1 MSENG
6 GAVKVAGVAVAALL
20 FFSFIYV
27 VSSTPFPHAS
37 YRSRELLPTEPSDA
51 LGSRDEQLP
60 LELQGTRPDDA
71 DTHTIRHGDQL
82 PGAPQGGETLMAND
96 VIFLGAIFAMVSI
109 GLYCVTQKS
118 MIRILLGVEII
129 LNAGNFALV
138 YFASYRVAE
147 GFVDPLG
154 QSLAFM
160 SIILGGSVIAVGL
173 ALIVNAYKQFKTTEV
188 DKMRRLKW

>member
-1 MSENG
+1 
-6 GAVKVAGVAVAALL
+6 
-20 FFSFIYV
+20 
-27 VSSTPFPHAS
+27 
-37 YRSRELLPTEPSDA
+37 
-51 LGSRDEQLP
+51 
-60 LELQGTRPDDA
+60 
-71 DTHTIRHGDQL
+71 
-82 PGAPQGGETLMAND
+82 MAND

-109 GLYCVTQKS
+109 GLYCVSQTS

-138 YFASYRVAE
+138 YFASFRVTE